1 MKSRIHARIG
11 TLRQLEILLAAHE
24 EGGIKGASE
33 RLHLTQPTVSM
44 QLKKLSEA
52 IDTPIFEKAGRQRL
66 TTDAGKALI
75 STAREVL
82 SSFERLE
89 ETLSDLRGLRAGTL
103 KIAAVTTSQYFIPHL
118 LGPFCQQYPGV
129 DVRFHVG
136 NRQQIIQRLADGLDD
151 LYVFSHPPVDEDI
164 ESSEFLPNPLVAIA
178 PEGHPLTQQSQI
190 SLTDLT
196 DEGLLMREPG
206 SGTRHAIEQ
215 HLAHHQIRLQPRMT
229 IESNEA
235 IKHGVMSGLGVAII
249 SAHALSFGGRSGLS
263 ELSVEGLPIDSRWF
277 MVTHRS
283 RRLSPIAQSFRQYL
297 EGEGKAMMM
306 EELAIS

>member
-1 MKSRIHARIG
+1 MKSRIHAHIG

-24 EGGIKGASE
+24 EGSIKGASE

-52 IDTPIFEKAGRQRL
+52 IGMPIFEKAGRQRV
-66 TTDAGKALI
+66 TTDAGRALI
-75 STAREVL
+75 QTARDVL
-82 SSFERLE
+82 ANFEQLE

-118 LGPFCQQYPGV
+118 LGPFCQRYPGV

-136 NRQQIIQRLADGLDD
+136 NRQQIIQRLEDGLDD
-151 LYVFSHPPVDEDI
+151 IYVFSHPPDDDDI
-164 ESSEFLPNPLVAIA
+164 ELSEFLPNPLVAIA
-178 PEGHPLTQQSQI
+178 PEGHLLAAREQI
-190 SLTDLT
+190 GLKDLIN
-196 DEGLLMREPG
+196 EGLLMREPG

-215 HLAHHQIRLQPRMT
+215 HLSKHQIRLKPRMT

-235 IKHGVMSGLGVAII
+235 IKHAVMSGLGVAIL
-249 SAHALSFGGRSGLS
+249 SVHALGFGGRSGLA
-263 ELSVEGLPIDSRWF
+263 ELNVEELPIDSHWF

-283 RRLSPIAQSFRQYL
+283 RRLSPVAQSFKQYL

-306 EELAIS
+306 AELTQP